1 MKKTSI
7 LSALLLLGICGSS
20 IVSAMEGVGM
30 QRPLR
35 PAGRM
40 HKACIDYVLPAVK
53 YVGLYIYLVLVC
65 GELGNVVSKITSSV
79 DVENITNAS

>member
-30 QRPLR
+30 QRPVR
-35 PAGRM
+35 Q
-40 HKACIDYVLPAVK
+40 ACIDYVLPAVK

>member
-7 LSALLLLGICGSS
+7 LSALLLLGACGSS

-30 QRPLR
+30 QRPELR
-35 PAGRM
+35 Q
-40 HKACIDYVLPAVK
+40 ACIDYVLPAVK